1 MREKLYIEYPLCQSY
16 KMAIAWM
23 KAGHELW
30 QENTNEYPSC
40 GGFDSIDRLDDC
52 FPEKEI
58 DITDNIHLVPTTP
71 EKTNN
76 FDNDYIEAGKLSTAE
91 YLKKYNVIV

>member
-16 KMAIAWM
+16 KQAIAWM

-30 QENTNEYPSC
+30 QDDSSDFPNC
-40 GGFDSIDRLDDC
+40 GGFDTIEC
-52 FPEKEI
+52 FDENFPDKEI
-58 DITDNIHLVPTTP
+58 DITDNIHLVPITP

-76 FDNDYIEAGKLSTAE
+76 SADEYIVAEQLSTE
-91 YLKKYNVIV
+91 EHLKKYNVVV